1 MFRWY
6 GNFLIYN
13 VILYEKLKIFIYVFK
28 IVGYKVD
35 GEIFGLLIEIIN
47 RSILRCII
55 NIVYSNLIG
64 CRIFIC

>member
-1 MFRWY
+1 MVWEF
-6 GNFLIYN
+6 FDKYN
-13 VILYEKLKIFIYVFK
+13 VILYEKIKIFIYIFK
-28 IVGYKVD
+28 IVSYKVD
-35 GEIFGLLIEIIN
+35 VEIFGLLNEIIN